1 MVHFLVFV
9 ILGIILKRIAPASF
23 SLDEAGFLRLSI
35 NPWIGDGLVLVAVA
49 VVVMIAAFTFNR
61 IEQPWREYGRSRIS
75 NLSTRRNANPKFG
88 VYNAEAVP

>member
-1 MVHFLVFV
+1 MVHFLVLV

-35 NPWIGDGLVLVAVA
+35 NPWIGDGLVLVVVA